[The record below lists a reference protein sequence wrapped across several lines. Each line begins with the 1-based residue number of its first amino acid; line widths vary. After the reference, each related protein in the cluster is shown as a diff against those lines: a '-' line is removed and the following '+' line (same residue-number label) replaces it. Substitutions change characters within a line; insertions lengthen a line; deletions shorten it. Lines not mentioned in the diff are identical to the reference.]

1 MHRCHTLE
9 RHNIYEC
16 LILNVASLEEL
27 NELDSYIK
35 LSHAYEKSNEIRDNP
50 YCIKRHSRVSQYWEA
65 MSGRTLNRQL
75 HSIMEVKSAQMMQK
89 SSTYVLVACLL
100 LIVYLSFK
108 F

>member
-27 NELDSYIK
+27 NELDSFIQLGY
-35 LSHAYEKSNEIRDNP
+35 AYDKSNEIRDNP
-50 YCIKRHSRVSQYWEA
+50 QCIKSHSRVSQYWEA
-65 MSGRTLNRQL
+65 RSGRTLNRDL
-75 HSIMEVKSAQMMQK
+75 HSMMEVKSAQMMQK
-89 SSTYVLVACLL
+89 SSTYVLVVCLL
-100 LIVYLSFK
+100 LIIYLSFK